1 MTTVADIA
9 KAAFDGVAESI
20 TDAVKV
26 ATLNDGA
33 TDYAGR
39 VVFTSERA
47 PSGFPMSKAKDRVET
62 AILEGFSA
70 VPVAGWTLV
79 SDSIT
84 FYVLAVRDIVR
95 AGGAVIVRL
104 IAANDMFWKSVTI
117 ESQTRTDD
125 GAGGYTEGW
134 TTRASVQGGMVAMS
148 GQEVYASA
156 RIEERSKW
164 MLVIPYTAG
173 VVASDR
179 AVIDGVSYDIQFV
192 DDHEKRGVW
201 MVLHLGG
208 GVAL

>member
-9 KAAFDGVAESI
+9 KAAFDGVAASI
-20 TDAVKV
+20 TDAVK
-26 ATLNDGA
+26 AGILNDGA
-33 TDYAGR
+33 ADYAGR

-62 AILEGFSA
+62 AILEGFDA
-70 VPVAGWTLV
+70 VPVAGWTLAA
-79 SDSIT
+79 DSIT

-104 IAANDMFWKSVTI
+104 IAANDMLWKSVSI

-134 TTRASVQGGMVAMS
+134 ATRASVQGGMVAMS

-156 RIEERSKW
+156 RIEERSRW
-164 MLVIPYTAG
+164 MLVIPHTVG

-208 GVAL
+208 GVAP